1 MTEAAFW
8 PARVPMITAKPQA
21 APAPTAICARTLAS
35 LCWAALAFGFSGSFA
50 IHAAAL
56 TMPLGDQTSIALG
69 LSTAWQAAGIIVGAP
84 LAVWLLHHIG
94 SRQLALAA
102 CIAAATALAVLP
114 MTPGSLA
121 KAVERLV
128 LGIGLGLGVT
138 VRKYTLTPRPTQ
150 NRRSLVIALYA
161 TCFSGGAALGPAVIF
176 CLGTGAASYLL
187 GVSALGLAATALCL
201 GDLRA
206 RAERPE
212 APVAVL
218 HVVRRA
224 PFAAAA
230 LIYGLSSSGLLDFM
244 GAFALQCGYPAEDAS
259 LVALSGLLAVL
270 ILQIPIG
277 SLGDYVTPS
286 KLLPVCAL
294 LTLAILVAVINVAG
308 DLRAL
313 CACVFLLG
321 GLCDAFYTVGLAA
334 LANRVPKAQLA
345 AATGCFVGFC
355 GADEI
360 AGPLAAGVGLD
371 MAGAG
376 ALILPFAVLMSAYG
390 GVM

>member
-1 MTEAAFW
+1 MMEAAFW
-8 PARVPMITAKPQA
+8 PARVPNDHRETSSRPSADGDLCPH
-21 APAPTAICARTLAS
+21 ARKLVLGGAG
-35 LCWAALAFGFSGSFA
+35 LRLLGQLRDPRCGPDDA
-50 IHAAAL
+50 
-56 TMPLGDQTSIALG
+56 LGDQTSIALG
-69 LSTAWQAAGIIVGAP
+69 LCTAWQAAGIIVGAP

-128 LGIGLGLGVT
+128 LWIGLGLGVT
-138 VRKYTLTPRPTQ
+138 VTEYILTARTTQ

-161 TCFSGGAALGPAVIF
+161 TCFSGGAALGPAVTF

-230 LIYGLSSSGLLDFM
+230 ALIYGLSSSGLLDFM
-244 GAFALQCGYPAEDAS
+244 GAS
-259 LVALSGLLAVL
+259 LS
-270 ILQIPIG
+270 
-277 SLGDYVTPS
+277 S
-286 KLLPVCAL
+286 
-294 LTLAILVAVINVAG
+294 
-308 DLRAL
+308 
-313 CACVFLLG
+313 
-321 GLCDAFYTVGLAA
+321 
-334 LANRVPKAQLA
+334 
-345 AATGCFVGFC
+345 AATRPKMRPWSPCQGC
-355 GADEI
+355 
-360 AGPLAAGVGLD
+360 LAC
-371 MAGAG
+371 
-376 ALILPFAVLMSAYG
+376 
-390 GVM
+390 

>member
-1 MTEAAFW
+1 MMEAAFW
-8 PARVPMITAKPQA
+8 PARVPTITAKPQA

-56 TMPLGDQTSIALG
+56 TMLWGTRPALRLGCALLG
-69 LSTAWQAAGIIVGAP
+69 RRPESSFGAP

-128 LGIGLGLGVT
+128 LWIGLGLGVT
-138 VRKYTLTPRPTQ
+138 VTEYILTARTTQ

-161 TCFSGGAALGPAVIF
+161 TCFSGGAALGPAVTF

-230 LIYGLSSSGLLDFM
+230 ALIYGLSSSGLLDFM
-244 GAFALQCGYPAEDAS
+244 GAS
-259 LVALSGLLAVL
+259 LS
-270 ILQIPIG
+270 
-277 SLGDYVTPS
+277 S
-286 KLLPVCAL
+286 
-294 LTLAILVAVINVAG
+294 
-308 DLRAL
+308 
-313 CACVFLLG
+313 
-321 GLCDAFYTVGLAA
+321 
-334 LANRVPKAQLA
+334 
-345 AATGCFVGFC
+345 AATRPKMRPWSPCQGC
-355 GADEI
+355 
-360 AGPLAAGVGLD
+360 LAC
-371 MAGAG
+371 
-376 ALILPFAVLMSAYG
+376 
-390 GVM
+390 